1 MEDEEKIIEKVI
13 DLIEYKKIKQLRE
26 FLDNINEADFPM
38 IFKELDEEKIIMVYR
53 LLPKEKAAKVFIEL
67 DSDDEE
73 KLINC

>member
-38 IFKELDEEKIIMVYR
+38 IFRIR
-53 LLPKEKAAKVFIEL
+53 FRWWRKV
-67 DSDDEE
+67 
-73 KLINC
+73 N